1 MNEIRPIVQ
10 DYRRIVQDWT
20 GLFLVLITRK
30 HCEGLLYKCVLKV
43 KVFYLNQENTLTL
56 EILDK
61 LLYLHIHTSLHS
73 K

>member
-30 HCEGLLYKCVLKV
+30 HCEGLLSLRALFKQLTQTEAICVPQGDTKSTTRGT
-43 KVFYLNQENTLTL
+43 Q
-56 EILDK
+56 
-61 LLYLHIHTSLHS
+61 
-73 K
+73 